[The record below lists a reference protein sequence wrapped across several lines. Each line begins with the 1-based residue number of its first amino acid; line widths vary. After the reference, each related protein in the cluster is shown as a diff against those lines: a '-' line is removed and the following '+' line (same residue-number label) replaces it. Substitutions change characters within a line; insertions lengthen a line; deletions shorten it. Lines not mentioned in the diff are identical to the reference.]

1 MQTHPSF
8 KAFTKVYVSLAV
20 FAIILLS
27 GMIGYMVIEDYRAID
42 AIYMTVITVA
52 TVGFSEVK
60 PLSDAGRMFTVFL
73 ILANIGTFTYFITQI
88 SSYFL
93 DGEFSRQYKLYNMQ
107 KKIEELEGHVIICG
121 FGRNG
126 REAAKTLYH
135 NNRQF
140 VIIEKAEHGRDE
152 ANLPVEFYL
161 QGDATNDD
169 IFIEAGIGKASAI
182 ITTLPEDADN
192 LLVVLTARELN
203 PKLKIISRASNDS
216 TVRKLKTAGADNVI
230 MPDKIGGVHM
240 ASLIL
245 SPDVKEFIDLMAT
258 QSSVHFSM
266 SEIESKTTITLS
278 ELNCWNTT
286 GATLLGIKGENGEY
300 ALNPVPNTVVKPGNR
315 IIAMGSKEQLLKLQQ
330 RLQ

>member
-1 MQTHPSF
+1 MQFHPSL

-20 FAIILLS
+20 FAFILLS
-27 GMIGYMVIEDYRAID
+27 GMIGYMVIENYRAID

-93 DGEFSRQYKLYNMQ
+93 DGEFSRQYKLYTMQ
-107 KKIEELEGHVIICG
+107 KKIAELENHVIICG

-126 REAAKTLYH
+126 REAAKILF
-135 NNRQF
+135 NNKRQF

-152 ANLPVEFYL
+152 PTLPVEFYL
-161 QGDATNDD
+161 RGDATTDD
-169 IFIEAGIGKASAI
+169 ILMEAGITKASAV

-230 MPDKIGGVHM
+230 MPDKIGGAHM

-245 SPDVKEFIDLMAT
+245 SPDVKEFVDLMTT
-258 QSSVHFSM
+258 QNSEHFSIA
-266 SEIESKTTITLS
+266 EFESNKTLTLS
-278 ELNCWNTT
+278 ELNCWATT
-286 GATLLGIKGENGEY
+286 GATLLGIKGTTGEY
-300 ALNPVPNTVVKPGNR
+300 TLNPVPQTVLKPGHR
-315 IIAMGSKEQLLKLQQ
+315 VIAMGAKEQLFKLKQ
-330 RLQ
+330 RLS